1 MVVLCDIFCLGGIL
15 TVFVTFSEDV
25 VFLLDSS
32 VSVSES
38 EERETLLVTRLS
50 SRGIVSADSFLS
62 VTREQF
68 LLLQFMFFST

>member
-1 MVVLCDIFCLGGIL
+1 M
-15 TVFVTFSEDV
+15 
-25 VFLLDSS
+25 FLLDSS

-68 LLLQFMFFST
+68 LSLQLMFFST